1 MTSGRLLRQLIKIG
15 ARDGGEEFRRVA
27 EEVIREERLKNHHLL
42 ANDLERILYGEHSDP
57 GRKSFPRVLY
67 DIPRDR
73 ERGLPLLAIREPVRD
88 LQDIVLS
95 DVNKSILEEVLLEN
109 SRAEVLASYG
119 LKPISRLL
127 FCGPPGCGKTLA
139 AEVLAAELGLELAVV
154 RFDAVVSSFLG
165 ETSANL
171 RKVFDFLETSCFVA
185 LFDEFDA
192 IGKTRDDLGEH
203 GELKRVVNSFLQM
216 MDGFRGKSIL
226 IAATNHE
233 RLLDKALW
241 RRFDEVLFFERP
253 NLEQIRQ
260 LLIVKLRGVRYDLP
274 LEDRSFLNQFKGF
287 SHADIERIL
296 IRAIKTMVLKGRE
309 FLTLELVEEARKREE
324 ERQNIVLRL

>member
-1 MTSGRLLRQLIKIG
+1 MTSGRLLRQLIKAG
-15 ARDGGEEFRRVA
+15 VRHGGHDFRQVA
-27 EEVIREERLKNHHLL
+27 EEIIREERAKKHHLL
-42 ANDLERILYGEHSDP
+42 ANDLERILYGEYP
-57 GRKSFPRVLY
+57 GPRRKNVQY

-73 ERGLPLLAIREPVRD
+73 ERGLPLLEICEPARD

-95 DVNKSILEEVLLEN
+95 DTNRSILEEVLLEQ

-119 LKPISRLL
+119 LKPIFRLL

-139 AEVLAAELGLELAVV
+139 AEVLAAELSLELVLI
-154 RFDAVVSSFLG
+154 RFDAVISSFLG

-171 RKVFDFLETSCFVA
+171 RKVFDFLEGNCVVA

-192 IGKTRDDLGEH
+192 IGKTREDLAEH

-216 MDGFRGKSIL
+216 MDGYRGKSIL

-233 RLLDKALW
+233 RLLDRAIW
-241 RRFDEVLFFERP
+241 RRFDEVLLFERP
-253 NLEQIRQ
+253 NLEQIRH
-260 LLIVKLRGVRYDLP
+260 LLTVKLRGVRYDLP
-274 LEDRSFLNQFKGF
+274 LQDRAFLNQFKGF

-296 IRAIKTMVLKGRE
+296 NRAIKTMILKGRE
-309 FLTLELVEEARKREE
+309 FLTSELVEEARKREE
-324 ERQNIVLRL
+324 ERLAIIAKV